1 MEWFNKVLHF
11 IHQKL
16 TNPHHIKVGDIV
28 RYKGIELR
36 VMRINTA
43 DDSAILSEWHSWEC
57 VPLRKLKLV
66 KSIKSSD
73 FKPGDMVKVNDVT
86 YGEMDTYDFD
96 WAFVMDRIIESG
108 KEVEVIRV
116 ESRPGDGQIVVI
128 NWQGLLVPFMAYHI
142 ELVIDYDII

>member
-1 MEWFNKVLHF
+1 MELFNKVLHF
-11 IHQKL
+11 IYQKL

-36 VMRINTA
+36 VMRINA
-43 DDSAILSEWHSWEC
+43 VDNSAILSEWHSWEC

-86 YGEMDTYDFD
+86 YGEMDTYNFD
-96 WAFVMDRIIESG
+96 WSYYTVTIIFITNNGFSTWWSRALTFSFPLTLAFI
-108 KEVEVIRV
+108 
-116 ESRPGDGQIVVI
+116 
-128 NWQGLLVPFMAYHI
+128 PFI
-142 ELVIDYDII
+142 